1 MTLHIPQEQTNNH
14 TRLHITSLIINKI
27 HPGMNRL
34 PTIAGMLAPAIFVL
48 LVLQVYPGLYSIY
61 LAFHRQRQQVE
72 QFVGLDNFHI
82 LFRMPQTWE
91 SIRHTL
97 VYTSAYVILTTV
109 LSLGLALLLNRN
121 LAITPLSMVLLFVP
135 WVLSDVVAGT
145 IWRWLFLRD
154 YGLLQTWLEPF
165 VSQTLLADSAGAMF
179 IVIASSIWRSLALG
193 TMLLLASLRSI
204 SREINECATLD
215 GAHSHQVFWSITL
228 PLIRPH
234 ILIVVLMLSIRAMNS
249 PGLILTITGGGP
261 ARATSTLSLYLYQQ
275 FWQFGDFGSAAALAV
290 VILVMNIALTAG
302 YVATFQ
308 RNDTFKG

>member
-1 MTLHIPQEQTNNH
+1 MHISQEQTKNDA
-14 TRLHITSLIINKI
+14 RLHITSLVINTLRPRV
-27 HPGMNRL
+27 HGF
-34 PTIAGMLAPAIFVL
+34 PTIAGMLSPAILVL
-48 LVLQVYPGLYSIY
+48 VVLQVYPGLYSIY

-109 LSLGLALLLNRN
+109 LSLGLALLLHRN
-121 LAITPLSMVLLFVP
+121 LSITPLSMVLLFLP

-165 VSQTLLADSAGAMF
+165 VHQTLLADTTGAMF
-179 IVIASSIWRSLALG
+179 IVIASSVWRSLALG
-193 TMLLLASLRSI
+193 TLLLLASLRSI
-204 SREINECATLD
+204 PREMTECATLD
-215 GAHSHQVFWSITL
+215 GARSHQILWSITF

-290 VILVMNIALTAG
+290 IMLVMNIGLTAG
-302 YVATFQ
+302 YVATIHK
-308 RNDTFKG
+308 R